1 MRVAKVTQQAEGT
14 RRIRMTWP
22 MSVVRRQCVPRVAA
36 VVALAAWYCG
46 WEMWAV
52 MMAWNERGLFRSMAL
67 EFTIGNTLPFTIGV
81 LVAVTAAC
89 ALLEF
94 RPFIGTGVS
103 RGEYLRSTMLT
114 NAAMAG
120 VAALLLTVL
129 EWGTRPG
136 TPWVMH
142 LNISDEASGLAH
154 SPYSVFGP
162 IRYYMGYATLR
173 RESNYAVLWLTTALT
188 LLAAVMIGQ
197 CLGELVAHFNAL
209 SWVAVGVMAVWAVL
223 FAADTLNLLRG
234 TALAQAL
241 RWLEQAVQGNVWVWH
256 RVKPYGYN
264 QAFSIWPQL
273 AFVAA
278 VWLIGGGLCTLL
290 VRRREI
296 PRLQI
301 LPVLW

>member
-1 MRVAKVTQQAEGT
+1 MRVTTAIEPDRGE

-22 MSVVRRQCVPRVAA
+22 MSVVRRQCVPRIVAMAILVVWCGWWEAWSMAMAWREQWPFGSMFTTIGDTLPLAIGILVVAA
-36 VVALAAWYCG
+36 
-46 WEMWAV
+46 
-52 MMAWNERGLFRSMAL
+52 
-67 EFTIGNTLPFTIGV
+67 
-81 LVAVTAAC
+81 AAC
-89 ALLEF
+89 SLLEF
-94 RPFIGTGVS
+94 RPLVGAGVS
-103 RGEYLRSTMLT
+103 RGEYLRLTMLA

-120 VAALLLTVL
+120 VTALLLTVL
-129 EWGTRPG
+129 EWATRPG
-136 TPWVMH
+136 TPWVLH
-142 LNISDEASGLAH
+142 LNVSDAASELAH

-256 RVKPYGYN
+256 GVKPYGDNLAY
-264 QAFSIWPQL
+264 SIWPQL
-273 AFVAA
+273 AFVAV
-278 VWLIGGGLCTLL
+278 VWLVCGGLCVLL